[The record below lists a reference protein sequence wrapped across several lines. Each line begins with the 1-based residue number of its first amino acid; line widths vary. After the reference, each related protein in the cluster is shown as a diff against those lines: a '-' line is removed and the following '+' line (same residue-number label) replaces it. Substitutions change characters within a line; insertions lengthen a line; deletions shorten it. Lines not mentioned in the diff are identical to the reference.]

1 MPPAKHTTID
11 RLLLTFLGHSM
22 SITMHAYLPRV
33 DATILPKHGMPVC
46 SSAVC
51 VCVCVWVLL
60 PYSVRQPM
68 RTQSDPC

>member
-51 VCVCVWVLL
+51 VCVCVCGC
-60 PYSVRQPM
+60 YSHTLCVNQ
-68 RTQSDPC
+68 